1 MSAGVGFL
9 FSEVL
14 TELELN
20 SPVKNCV
27 CSGCFPVF
35 GSTEPHVINT
45 VVYVGQWLSVIHMV
59 DLLCLHF
66 FLFCLNVDTTH
77 KFASPS
83 LKSSSLFLILSAV
96 KAPPP
101 PRSTYV

>member
-1 MSAGVGFL
+1 M
-9 FSEVL
+9 
-14 TELELN
+14 
-20 SPVKNCV
+20 
-27 CSGCFPVF
+27 F

-66 FLFCLNVDTTH
+66 FLSCLNVDTTH

-101 PRSTYV
+101 PQSTYV